1 MRIYT
6 VCMYTY
12 PPPLS
17 LSLFVRTHTHIY
29 ALSVPE
35 IFNRGLDWPHAI
47 SPGNPT
53 REIARTLKASCSH
66 PRVEAFIRDAHI
78 FLSDI

>member
-1 MRIYT
+1 MCVHIYI
-6 VCMYTY
+6 YIY
-12 PPPLS
+12 PLS
-17 LSLFVRTHTHIY
+17 PLSVSLHTHIHIY
-29 ALSVPE
+29 ALPE

-47 SPGNPT
+47 SLGNPT